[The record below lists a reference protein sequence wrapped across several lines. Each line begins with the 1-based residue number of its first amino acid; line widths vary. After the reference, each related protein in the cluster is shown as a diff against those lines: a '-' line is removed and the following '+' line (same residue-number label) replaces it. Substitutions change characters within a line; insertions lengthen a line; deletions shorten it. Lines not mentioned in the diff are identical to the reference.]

1 MNKDFEIAVTLDTY
15 ETNKKLDAI
24 TAKAQALAD
33 LFTSIAEQADRA
45 TKIMPPSSVVDAVYA
60 MRHGCPPTKNFMR
73 SISEMLRIS
82 MPEFEKLEYSVSE
95 GYNCTAGGGSWMVL
109 HYKNGF
115 SSHKIQISG
124 CTRISILSQAV
135 TNADMLRN
143 NIGYMHCEEMCH
155 Q

>member
-1 MNKDFEIAVTLDTY
+1 MNNDFEIAVTLDTY

-60 MRHGCPPTKNFMR
+60 MRHGCPPTTNFMR

-82 MPEFEKLEYSVSE
+82 LPGFEKMESRITWRGGTNRNTSHE
-95 GYNCTAGGGSWMVL
+95 NSTADHAGNRRRSQHSQFPLYAEKL
-109 HYKNGF
+109 HLQTENSPCGK
-115 SSHKIQISG
+115 
-124 CTRISILSQAV
+124 CRP
-135 TNADMLRN
+135 
-143 NIGYMHCEEMCH
+143 
-155 Q
+155 

>member
-1 MNKDFEIAVTLDTY
+1 MNKDFEITVTLNTD
-15 ETNKKLDAI
+15 EANEKIDAL
-24 TAKAQALAD
+24 TAKTQALAD
-33 LFTSIAEQADRA
+33 LFTSIAEQADHA
-45 TKIMPPSSVVDAVYA
+45 AKIMPPSAVEAVYA
-60 MRHGCPPTKNFMR
+60 MCHGCPPTTNFMR

-82 MPEFEKLEYSVSE
+82 LPEFEKLEYSISD
-95 GYNCTAGGGSWMVL
+95 GCGCTAGVGSWMVL

-124 CTRISILSQAV
+124 CTRICILSQAV

-143 NIGYMHCEEMCH
+143 DIGYMHCEEMCH

>member
-1 MNKDFEIAVTLDTY
+1 MNKDFEIAVTLNTD
-15 ETNKKLDAI
+15 EANEKIDAL
-24 TAKAQALAD
+24 TAKVQAFAD
-33 LFTSIAEQADRA
+33 LFTIIAEQADRA
-45 TKIMPPSSVVDAVYA
+45 AKIMPPSAVEA
-60 MRHGCPPTKNFMR
+60 VTAIRHGCPPTKNFMR

-124 CTRISILSQAV
+124 CTRICILSQAV

-143 NIGYMHCEEMCH
+143 DIGYKRCEEMCH